1 MCYIVT
7 MYMRTTKRE
16 YKDKTYTNH
25 ILVESVYTPKG
36 PRQRTVCSLGDL
48 KPRSRTQWLKLA
60 HKVEVALVGQG
71 DLFEGEDEETQAIV
85 AKVRARQRAQP
96 LTQAVPDA
104 EQIVSVV
111 VDEVQTEEHRQGG
124 PVHVGCQFW
133 KRLRL
138 DAILEAQG
146 LGARTCAL
154 ACAMVLN
161 RLIEPKPE
169 YAMPDWVR
177 SSALQDLLDTDFSG
191 LCEDALYRTMDK
203 LEPHRAAIESAL
215 VEGETTL
222 FSLDRTVFFY
232 DLTSTYFEG
241 LANNNP
247 KAKRGYSRD
256 KRPDCKQVVV
266 ALAVNRD
273 GFPMAHE
280 VFEGN
285 VQDRATLPRMLDAID
300 QRVGLLEGQT
310 VVVDRGMAYPEN
322 MDTLRTHPKNLHFI
336 VATRQSERDQ
346 FLADFEDL
354 DGFEDVIGVPSPQN
368 PFQNKSTIRVKI
380 KRLGDETCVLCI
392 SSERI
397 EKDRAIREKQEQ
409 RLLAD
414 LVRLERRIEKG
425 RLKNPVKIGE
435 AIGRIK
441 ERYPRVAR
449 YYRIESDADNKHL
462 TYPVD
467 DQQHAKAQQLDGSYL
482 LRSNRNDLSAE
493 DAWRTY
499 MLLTRAENAFRDIK
513 SPLVLRPVHHQVQR
527 RVDTHIFL
535 SLLAYHL
542 LVAIEKTLLDQG
554 VHSSWATLRDALKTH
569 QVCTVVLPTDQ
580 GDILRIR
587 KSSTPE
593 PLHRTIYDL
602 LHIPTQII
610 RPRKTWTRF
619 TTTG

>member
-1 MCYIVT
+1 
-7 MYMRTTKRE
+7 MYVRTTTRK
-16 YKDKTYTNH
+16 YKGKTYTNH
-25 ILVESVYTPKG
+25 ILVESVHTPKG
-36 PRQRTVCSLGDL
+36 PRQRTICSLGDL
-48 KPRSRTQWLKLA
+48 RPRSRAEWLKLA
-60 HKVEVALVGQG
+60 HKVKVALVGQG
-71 DLFEGEDEETQAIV
+71 DLFEGADEETQVIV
-85 AKVRARQRAQP
+85 AKARARQAAQP
-96 LTQAVPDA
+96 PAQAVTEA

-111 VDEVQTEEHRQGG
+111 VDEVETEEHRQGG

-133 KRLRL
+133 KRLGL
-138 DAILEAQG
+138 DAIFEAQG
-146 LGARTCAL
+146 FGARTCAL

-161 RLIEPKPE
+161 RLIEPKSE
-169 YAMPDWVR
+169 HAMPDWVR
-177 SSALQDLLDTDFSG
+177 SSALQDLLDTDFSE
-191 LCEDALYRTMDK
+191 LAEDALYRTMDK

-215 VEGETTL
+215 VQGETTL
-222 FSLDRTVFFY
+222 YNLDRTVFLY

-241 LANNNP
+241 LAHKNP

-266 ALAVNRD
+266 ALVVNRD

-285 VQDRATLPRMLDAID
+285 VQDRATLSRMLDVLD
-300 QRVGLLEGQT
+300 QRVGLPEGQT

-322 MDTLRTHPKNLHFI
+322 IETLRNHPKNLHFI

-346 FLADFEDL
+346 FLADFDDL
-354 DGFEDVIGVPSPQN
+354 GGFEDVIRIPSPQN
-368 PFQNKSTIRVKI
+368 PFQKKSSIRVKM
-380 KRLGDETCVLCI
+380 KRFGEETYVLCI

-397 EKDRAIREKQEQ
+397 EKDRAIRENQEQ

-414 LVRLERRIEKG
+414 LVRLERRIQKG

-435 AIGRIK
+435 AIGRVK

-449 YYRIESDADNKHL
+449 YYRIEYDAENKQL

-467 DQQHAKAQQLDGSYL
+467 ANKHEQARQLDGSYL
-482 LRSNRNDLSAE
+482 LHSNRNDLSAE

-499 MLLTRAENAFRDIK
+499 MLLTRAENAFRDMK
-513 SPLVLRPVHHQVQR
+513 SPLVLRPIHHQVER

-535 SLLAYHL
+535 SILAYHL

-593 PLHRTIYDL
+593 PLHKTIYGL

-610 RPRKTWTRF
+610 QPRKTWTQF